1 LAILIYY
8 ILPFVLVLGAMVVI
22 HEFGHFIVAKF
33 FGIRVDVF
41 SVGFGKRL
49 WGVKKGD
56 TDYRV
61 SLIPLGGY
69 VKMAGE
75 NLDEQ
80 RTGAP
85 DEFMSK
91 PKWQR
96 LCVAVAGPAM
106 NILTALT
113 IPAVMAMMHHEVP
126 AYLDK
131 PALVR
136 AVEPNSPA
144 EQAGLQSGDLI
155 VKVDGSADPK
165 WRDLEDT
172 VAVNADQVLRL
183 SVKRDGETTQVKL
196 HVGSRAFDQEKI
208 GYSGLSAED
217 LRLTVS
223 EVTPGKPAA
232 EAGLKP
238 GDNIIAVNGARVE
251 QNRYGAEEII
261 RVIRSSADKPLTLTV
276 KRDDASL
283 DLTATPRI
291 DQGGLKLGFG
301 QVITGG
307 ETVNQRLSLFAAVRY
322 SVDENVRIIQ
332 LTKTA
337 LAQVFVGKRSAR
349 DTLTGPVGIAQIVGQ
364 AAQEGSGQVIRLT
377 ALLSLNLG
385 IFNLLPIPV
394 LDGGLIFMILLE
406 SFLGFFGL
414 PLSLRIKER
423 MMQVG
428 LVMLMLLM
436 GFVIF
441 NDISK
446 NWGHTSTPQVE
457 QPVNR

>member
-1 LAILIYY
+1 MI
-8 ILPFVLVLGAMVVI
+8 VI
-22 HEFGHFIVAKF
+22 HEFGHFIVAKS

-49 WGVKKGD
+49 FGFRKGD

-80 RTGAP
+80 RTGA
-85 DEFMSK
+85 DYEFMSK

-96 LCVAVAGPAM
+96 LCVAVAGPTM
-106 NILTALT
+106 NILTALA
-113 IPAVMAMMHHEVP
+113 IPAVMAMVHHEVP
-126 AYLDK
+126 AYLEK
-131 PALVR
+131 PAVVT
-136 AVEPNSPA
+136 AIEPNSPA
-144 EQAGLQSGDLI
+144 ERAGIEPGDQI
-155 VKVDGSADPK
+155 VKVDGITNPK
-165 WRDLEDT
+165 WRDLEDIIVVNPDQDLTAT
-172 VAVNADQVLRL
+172 VRRGDTAKDV
-183 SVKRDGETTQVKL
+183 TL
-196 HVGSRAFDQEKI
+196 HVSSHTFDQEKI
-208 GYSGLSAED
+208 GY
-217 LRLTVS
+217 
-223 EVTPGKPAA
+223 
-232 EAGLKP
+232 AGLKANDERIVVKEVSAGQP
-238 GDNIIAVNGARVE
+238 ADVAGLKTGDNIVAVNGNRVE
-251 QNRYGAEEII
+251 QSEYGQLEII
-261 RVIRSSADKPLTLTV
+261 STIRKSGDKPVTLTV
-276 KRDDASL
+276 RRGDSTSDIQAIPKINEGELR
-283 DLTATPRI
+283 
-291 DQGGLKLGFG
+291 LGFT
-301 QVITGG
+301 QSITGR
-307 ETVNQRLSLFAAVRY
+307 EMVNARLPLWAAVRY
-322 SVDENVRIIQ
+322 SVDENIRIIQ

-364 AAQEGSGQVIRLT
+364 AAQEGSVQVIRLT

-394 LDGGLIFMILLE
+394 LDGGLIFMLLLE
-406 SFLGFFGL
+406 SFLGLFGL
-414 PLSLRIKER
+414 PLSLRVKER

-446 NWGHTSTPQVE
+446 RWIRSSPSEIE
-457 QPVNR
+457 QPRE